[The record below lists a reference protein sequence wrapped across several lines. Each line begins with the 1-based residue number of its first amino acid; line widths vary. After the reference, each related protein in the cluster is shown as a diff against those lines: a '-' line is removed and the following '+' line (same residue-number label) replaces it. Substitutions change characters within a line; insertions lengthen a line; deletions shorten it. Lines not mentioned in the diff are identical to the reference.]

1 MSSIKNKSPKP
12 SKPVNYTLD
21 TQKITFEF
29 LKSHLWSAADI
40 LRGSLDSSEYRQP
53 VMTLLFLKR
62 LNDTFE
68 ENAENLIKKGINKKE
83 AYNKR
88 RHNFYI
94 PENARWTIL
103 SSTAENIGEKI
114 DDVCRIIERENPK
127 LEGVLTN
134 TKYND
139 KRKYPDDKLRALIS
153 HFNSPRL
160 RNEDLEKEDIFGDAY
175 EYLLAEFADETK
187 KKGGEFFTPREIVR
201 LLVNLV
207 EPKEGMKI
215 CDPTCGSGGML
226 IESAKYVQRNKGE
239 PRSLVLH
246 GQESNY
252 GNLAAKTKG
261 FFRIKVII
269 NLVVTNFRIMRV
281 DMENNKVLVAVYKIQ
296 KTQNSVTIA
305 EKISH
310 QFARNVERQIHSI
323 LHFVVNVDSLY
334 SNTKGSLRE

>member
-94 PENARWTIL
+94 PENARWTVL

-114 DDVCRIIERENPK
+114 DDVCRIIENRIVLVDGNQLTEYMIDKNI
-127 LEGVLTN
+127 GVT
-134 TKYND
+134 
-139 KRKYPDDKLRALIS
+139 
-153 HFNSPRL
+153 
-160 RNEDLEKEDIFGDAY
+160 LEKPYSVKKLDLDYFE
-175 EYLLAEFADETK
+175 ELA
-187 KKGGEFFTPREIVR
+187 
-201 LLVNLV
+201 
-207 EPKEGMKI
+207 
-215 CDPTCGSGGML
+215 
-226 IESAKYVQRNKGE
+226 
-239 PRSLVLH
+239 
-246 GQESNY
+246 
-252 GNLAAKTKG
+252 
-261 FFRIKVII
+261 
-269 NLVVTNFRIMRV
+269 
-281 DMENNKVLVAVYKIQ
+281 
-296 KTQNSVTIA
+296 
-305 EKISH
+305 
-310 QFARNVERQIHSI
+310 
-323 LHFVVNVDSLY
+323 
-334 SNTKGSLRE
+334 

>member
-1 MSSIKNKSPKP
+1 MSRNKIESKS
-12 SKPVNYTLD
+12 SKPVNFTID

-29 LKSHLWSAADI
+29 LKAHLWSAADI

-68 ENAENLIKKGINKKE
+68 ENAEDLVNKGINKKE

-94 PENARWTIL
+94 PENARWTVL
-103 SSTAENIGEKI
+103 SSAAENIGEKI
-114 DDVCRIIERENPK
+114 DDICRIIERENPK

-139 KRKYPDDKLRALIS
+139 KRKYPDDKLRALVS

-187 KKGGEFFTPREIVR
+187 KKGGEFFTPR
-201 LLVNLV
+201 
-207 EPKEGMKI
+207 
-215 CDPTCGSGGML
+215 
-226 IESAKYVQRNKGE
+226 AKK
-239 PRSLVLH
+239 S
-246 GQESNY
+246 
-252 GNLAAKTKG
+252 
-261 FFRIKVII
+261 
-269 NLVVTNFRIMRV
+269 
-281 DMENNKVLVAVYKIQ
+281 
-296 KTQNSVTIA
+296 
-305 EKISH
+305 
-310 QFARNVERQIHSI
+310 
-323 LHFVVNVDSLY
+323 
-334 SNTKGSLRE
+334 